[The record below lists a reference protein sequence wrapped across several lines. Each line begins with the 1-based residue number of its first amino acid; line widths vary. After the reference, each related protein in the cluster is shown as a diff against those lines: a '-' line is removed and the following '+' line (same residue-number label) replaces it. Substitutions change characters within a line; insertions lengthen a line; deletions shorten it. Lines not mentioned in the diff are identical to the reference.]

1 MLFKMKVDDKYS
13 NNGFLVIHKDLPG
26 IHDDGPDCWCE
37 PFIIEEDTLLTP
49 EQIVE
54 KVSKKNLIQ

>member
-54 KVSKKNLIQ
+54 KVSKKILLQ

>member
-1 MLFKMKVDDKYS
+1 MKNINDEDL
-13 NNGFLVIHKDLPG
+13 GLLIIHRDLPG
-26 IHDDGPDCWCE
+26 DHTDGIDCWCE

-54 KVSKKNLIQ
+54 KVSIKKYVN